1 MYERNILT
9 AGRQAGRQG
18 NACPFVLSKTAY
30 QLRENAYCDTG

>member
-9 AGRQAGRQG
+9 AGRQG
-18 NACPFVLSKTAY
+18 NSCPFVLFKTAY